1 MIRPPPRST
10 LFPYTTLFRSSS
22 HLPVVVRLL
31 PKPGCNIAQVERLQ
45 GSVWE
50 DVPVCHPRGGGEAN
64 LPGYELVSVEPGMTY
79 DFLLSPGS
87 PPPHSTDLP
96 FPTRTYHV

>member
-50 DVPVCHPRGGGEAN
+50 DMRRSHPRGRGEVN
-64 LPGYELVSVEPGMTY
+64 LPISYSVCKKPGMTY

-87 PPPHSTDLP
+87 TPPTSPTLP
-96 FPTRTYHV
+96 FPPRP